1 MKKVLSALLTLS
13 FAASLSAQVKN
24 YVGIVRE
31 KYYPAQ
37 EEFLQE
43 LASSLKAHGYA
54 SYSEYVDAYLKG
66 GFGSGF
72 VYVDKDGTNYVITNR
87 HVVSQAASAS
97 IEFENEN
104 GSMTKYENLSVVIT
118 DDDIDLAVLKFEGNA
133 KPFKSGLTFS
143 SAKLSDGQPVSSAGF
158 PGLGDQ
164 PVWQFGKGN
173 VTNASARIKDLID
186 PSISTVIQHSAQIDG
201 GNSGGPLL
209 VESKAAPTGYEVV
222 GINTWK
228 AAGRDSTNFSI
239 PANLALN
246 LIEKSKKSAD
256 EAAVKADRAAKF
268 KAAVTDSAN
277 DYTSIV
283 KFISYDYASAKGQ
296 EEFEEIIR
304 HGSTK
309 IRNRVLE
316 EFAYDPVEGLRYAIA
331 YSLFDEFSGE
341 NADDENLSKIVW
353 AKEHGLFRIASVDDG
368 KKGKKTSA
376 SKTSSRTSSKSS
388 ASGSKKS
395 SKKKK
400 KGTFEVSFEGL
411 ENPYNFAIGGGI
423 LPNLGKSEDKVDL
436 GTNYAVYVEFFPG
449 DFGMFGT
456 LIEYENEKIGD
467 DSLNLFGAGLQLRIP
482 LNFNFI
488 SICPK
493 ADAGFKVAFGDVR
506 DFRIFA
512 DAGLVAAFN
521 FGIDYIRPGIEIG
534 LRGASDNLSFKDF
547 SDDDFT
553 LKSAD
558 FLAKIFLGIKFD

>member
-1 MKKVLSALLTLS
+1 MKKIISALLTLS

-31 KYYPAQ
+31 KYYPAH
-37 EEFLQE
+37 EEFLKE
-43 LASSLKAHGYA
+43 LAASLKGRGYA

-104 GSMTKYENLSVVIT
+104 GSTTKYENLSVVIT
-118 DDDIDLAVLKFEGNA
+118 DDDIDIAILKFEGNA
-133 KPFKSGLTFS
+133 KPFKAGLTLS
-143 SAKLSDGQPVSSAGF
+143 SAKVTDGQNVCSAGF
-158 PGLGDQ
+158 PGLGDD
-164 PVWQFGKGN
+164 PVWQFGKGS

-186 PSISTVIQHSAQIDG
+186 PSISTVIQHSAQIDA

-209 VESKAAPTGYEVV
+209 IESKAAAAGYEVV

-239 PANLALN
+239 PAKLALD
-246 LIEKSKKSAD
+246 LIEKAKKAAD
-256 EAAVKADRAAKF
+256 ENAVKADRAAKF
-268 KAAVTDSAN
+268 KAALTDSAN

-283 KFISYDYASAKGQ
+283 KFISYDYAAANG
-296 EEFEEIIR
+296 ENEFDEILR

-309 IRNRVLE
+309 IRNRVVA
-316 EFAYDPVEGLRYAIA
+316 EFAFDPIEGLRYAVA
-331 YSLFDEFSGE
+331 YNLYNDYSGE
-341 NADDENLSKIVW
+341 NATEENLSKVVW
-353 AKEHGLFRIASVDDG
+353 SKEHGLFRIASVNED
-368 KKGKKTSA
+368 KKSKKSA
-376 SKTSSRTSSKSS
+376 SKTSSKTSSKSAS
-388 ASGSKKS
+388 SGSKKS

-400 KGTFEVSFEGL
+400 GTFDVSFEGL

-423 LPNLGKSEDKVDL
+423 LPNIGKSEDKVDL
-436 GTNYAVYVEFFPG
+436 GTNYAVYAEFFPG

-467 DSLNLFGAGLQLRIP
+467 DSLNLFGAGVQLRIP

-493 ADAGFKVAFGDVR
+493 ADAGFKIAFGDVR

-512 DAGLVAAFN
+512 DAGLVAVFN

-534 LRGASDNLSFKDF
+534 LRGASDNLTFKDF
-547 SDDDFT
+547 SGDDFT